1 MPLRSA
7 FLILACAGAMFVG
20 TPAAASAAV
29 RDCSLRVQV
38 HTRLAA
44 IATVLNVRNMSCR
57 GARRAVR
64 RYGRSAGDEAFR
76 RGGQFDLGPWSCT
89 NYYAVEEHFKARC
102 VDGRH
107 AFRVDYGA

>member
-1 MPLRSA
+1 MIRRVLLFA
-7 FLILACAGAMFVG
+7 ACSVVAMAGA
-20 TPAAASAAV
+20 PAPASAAV